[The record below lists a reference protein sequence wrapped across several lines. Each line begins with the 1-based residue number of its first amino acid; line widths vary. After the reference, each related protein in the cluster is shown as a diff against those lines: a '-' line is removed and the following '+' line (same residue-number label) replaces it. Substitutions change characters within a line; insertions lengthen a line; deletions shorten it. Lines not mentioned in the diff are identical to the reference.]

1 MKLQHKVA
9 VITGAASGI
18 GAATAQLFAAEGASV
33 VVADKDEA
41 AAQQVAQALSVR
53 AGAYAVAMPVD
64 VADSS
69 SVQQILHS
77 TYEQFGRVDVLVNNA
92 GFGLASTVEHTSEED
107 WARIM
112 RVNVDGVFF
121 GCKYAIPLMREQG
134 GGVIVNTASVAGLV
148 GLRDRA
154 AYCASKGAVIALT
167 RAMALDHAA
176 ENIRIN
182 CVAPGTVQSPYFTD
196 MLAKADDPQALLQQL
211 SARQPVMRL
220 GQPEEIAKAILFL
233 ASADSSFSIGS
244 VLVADG
250 GLTAA

>member
-33 VVADKDEA
+33 VVADKDLV
-41 AAQQVAQALSVR
+41 AAQTLVQNLVMTVGASAL
-53 AGAYAVAMPVD
+53 AVQVD
-64 VADSS
+64 VADSI
-69 SVQQILHS
+69 SVQQMLQRTQDH
-77 TYEQFGRVDVLVNNA
+77 FGRVDVLVNNA
-92 GFGLASTVEHTSEED
+92 GFGLASTVENTSEDD
-107 WARIM
+107 WTRLM
-112 RVNVDGVFF
+112 RVNVDGVFY
-121 GCKYAIPLMREQG
+121 GCKYVIPMMRQQG

-148 GLRDRA
+148 GLRERA

-176 ENIRIN
+176 ENIRVN

-196 MLAKADDPQALLQQL
+196 MLAKAEDPQALLQQL

-233 ASADSSFSIGS
+233 ASADSSFSVGS
-244 VLVADG
+244 VLVTDG
-250 GLTAA
+250 GLSAA

>member
-1 MKLQHKVA
+1 
-9 VITGAASGI
+9 
-18 GAATAQLFAAEGASV
+18 
-33 VVADKDEA
+33 
-41 AAQQVAQALSVR
+41 
-53 AGAYAVAMPVD
+53 
-64 VADSS
+64 
-69 SVQQILHS
+69 
-77 TYEQFGRVDVLVNNA
+77 
-92 GFGLASTVEHTSEED
+92 
-107 WARIM
+107 
-112 RVNVDGVFF
+112 
-121 GCKYAIPLMREQG
+121 
-134 GGVIVNTASVAGLV
+134 
-148 GLRDRA
+148 
-154 AYCASKGAVIALT
+154 
-167 RAMALDHAA
+167 MALDHAA

>member
-33 VVADKDEA
+33 VVADKDLV
-41 AAQQVAQALSVR
+41 AAQTLVQSLVMTVGASAL
-53 AGAYAVAMPVD
+53 AVQVD
-64 VADSS
+64 VADSI
-69 SVQQILHS
+69 SVQQMLQRTQDH
-77 TYEQFGRVDVLVNNA
+77 FGRVDVLVNNA
-92 GFGLASTVEHTSEED
+92 GFGLASTVENTSEDD
-107 WARIM
+107 WTRLM
-112 RVNVDGVFF
+112 RVNVDGVFY
-121 GCKYAIPLMREQG
+121 GCKYVIPMMRQQG

-148 GLRDRA
+148 GLRERA

-176 ENIRIN
+176 ENIRVN

-196 MLAKADDPQALLQQL
+196 MLAKAEDPQALLQQL

-233 ASADSSFSIGS
+233 ASADSSFSVGS
-244 VLVADG
+244 VLVTDG
-250 GLTAA
+250 GLSAA

>member
-41 AAQQVAQALSVR
+41 AAQKMAQTLPVC
-53 AGAYAVAMPVD
+53 AGAYAVAMSVD

-69 SVQQILHS
+69 SVRQLLHS
-77 TYEQFGRVDVLVNNA
+77 THEQFGRVDVLVNNA

-107 WARIM
+107 WTRIM

-196 MLAKADDPQALLQQL
+196 MLVKADDPQALLQQL

>member
-33 VVADKDEA
+33 VVADKDLV
-41 AAQQVAQALSVR
+41 AAQTLVQSLVMTVGASAL
-53 AGAYAVAMPVD
+53 AVQVD
-64 VADSS
+64 VADSI
-69 SVQQILHS
+69 SVQQMLQRTHDH
-77 TYEQFGRVDVLVNNA
+77 FGRVDVLVNNA
-92 GFGLASTVEHTSEED
+92 GFGLASTVENTSEDD
-107 WARIM
+107 WARLM
-112 RVNVDGVFF
+112 RVNVDGVFY
-121 GCKYAIPLMREQG
+121 GCKYVIPMMRQQG

-148 GLRDRA
+148 GLRERA

-176 ENIRIN
+176 ENIRVN

-196 MLAKADDPQALLQQL
+196 MLAKAEDPQALLQQL

-233 ASADSSFSIGS
+233 ASADSSFSVGS
-244 VLVADG
+244 VLVTDG
-250 GLTAA
+250 GLSAA

>member
-41 AAQQVAQALSVR
+41 AAQKMAQTLPVC

-69 SVQQILHS
+69 SVRQLLHS
-77 TYEQFGRVDVLVNNA
+77 THEQFGRVDVLVNNA

-107 WARIM
+107 WTRIM

-196 MLAKADDPQALLQQL
+196 MLVKADDPQALLQQL